1 MAAYIIANV
10 SIQDPDRYE
19 EYKRLVPPTIAA
31 FGGRFLVRGGAVE
44 RLEGERDPGRVVIIE
59 FASLERA
66 KAWWS
71 SAEYG
76 PAKALRQASARAD
89 LIVVDGV

>member
-10 SIQDPDRYE
+10 SVQDPDRYE

-44 RLEGERDPGRVVIIE
+44 RLEGDRDPGRVVILE
-59 FASLERA
+59 FPSVERA

-76 PAKALRQASARAD
+76 PVKDLRQASARAE
-89 LIVVDGV
+89 LILVDGV